1 MPNSLQL
8 HRLFL
13 LWDSPG
19 KNPGVGC
26 HSLLQG
32 IFPTQG
38 SNPRLVHCRW
48 IIYFWSIRKAQLRL
62 HEVVKEHPQSSMFD
76 VPIARENP
84 TREGAHGKTATWHD
98 SREGWRTYKPET
110 PRCRKRARSLR
121 RGIDRPPLPGL
132 KRDKPAYTLI
142 TGIPPPE
149 LQGNTF
155 LLFKPWAPQY
165 FVMGTTEKQYK
176 THLSFF
182 SYA

>member
-62 HEVVKEHPQSSMFD
+62 HEVIKEHPQSSMFD
-76 VPIARENP
+76 VPIARENL
-84 TREGAHGKTATWHD
+84 TREGAHGKMWQWQQGGGDAPT
-98 SREGWRTYKPET
+98 SRKHQ
-110 PRCRKRARSLR
+110 RCRKRTRSLR
-121 RGIDRPPLPGL
+121 RGTDRRPLPGL
-132 KRDKPAYTLI
+132 KRDNPAYTLI

-155 LLFKPWAPQY
+155 LLFKPRAPQY
-165 FVMGTTEKQYK
+165 FVMGTTEK
-176 THLSFF
+176 
-182 SYA
+182 